1 MDDMIDS
8 APEENNNNNRP
19 IIFFVFLP
27 NESGRVSLIVDRPSP
42 KIHGPPLRL

>member
-19 IIFFVFLP
+19 IIFFVFVLP
-27 NESGRVSLIVDRPSP
+27 NESGRVSLDS
-42 KIHGPPLRL
+42 